1 MFDGVA
7 RELRATRTRDGR
19 VAGLFGGIDREPLN
33 GRADGHRR
41 IRPTSPLTQP
51 LRWVG
56 RSDGEDLVR
65 LRGWE
70 DTSPMDRLDQ
80 LRARSEHEIEAHA
93 GDLHGTYPGRYML
106 DEAAELLASLRLWA
120 QVQDRTDAAAREVL
134 EALDGFALLD
144 VARELQATG
153 TPEGQIAGRSL
164 VAIAGRPSRE
174 LMAVARYALRA
185 L

>member
-1 MFDGVA
+1 
-7 RELRATRTRDGR
+7 
-19 VAGLFGGIDREPLN
+19 
-33 GRADGHRR
+33 
-41 IRPTSPLTQP
+41 
-51 LRWVG
+51 
-56 RSDGEDLVR
+56 
-65 LRGWE
+65 
-70 DTSPMDRLDQ
+70 MDRLDQ

-93 GDLHGTYPGRYML
+93 GDLHGTYPGRYL
-106 DEAAELLASLRLWA
+106 LYEAAELLASLRLWA
-120 QVQDRTDAAAREVL
+120 QVQDRTDEAAREVL
-134 EALDGFALLD
+134 EAVDGFALLD